1 MRSSEKCLLRSQI
14 KVGEARFYI
23 HIHATA
29 HVFAT
34 SHPVLPSKQT
44 MGFIHICIVLESYVD
59 LEYKISVQF
68 CSVGSPC
75 LLLLGLRDYN
85 VCQITCVTPSD
96 KCNKRQA
103 SVSLVSL
110 TKSEIQ

>member
-1 MRSSEKCLLRSQI
+1 
-14 KVGEARFYI
+14 
-23 HIHATA
+23 
-29 HVFAT
+29 
-34 SHPVLPSKQT
+34 

-75 LLLLGLRDYN
+75 LLFLGLRDYN

-110 TKSEIQ
+110 TKSENIFKSVFYSSVMLMSLLKIGQLSSFFFVHRHKKLC